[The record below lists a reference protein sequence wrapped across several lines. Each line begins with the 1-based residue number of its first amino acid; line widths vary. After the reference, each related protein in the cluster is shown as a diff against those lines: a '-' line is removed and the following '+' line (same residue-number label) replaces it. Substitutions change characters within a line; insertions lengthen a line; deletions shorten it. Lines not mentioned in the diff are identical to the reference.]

1 MYLLNNMFFLYC
13 KHLFYH
19 RFFFP
24 CGTERPLFFH
34 EELQNQEAEEGESA
48 LLCCE
53 LSKPGVAVQW
63 KKGAM
68 LLKNGHKYEMTQE
81 GNEVQLQ
88 IHDLTS
94 QDSGTYRCCAGNI
107 ETWANII
114 VKGRNA
120 QHSDSFVAFKT
131 INFSFKS
138 CINYQP

>member
-1 MYLLNNMFFLYC
+1 MHC
-13 KHLFYH
+13 EHLFYL
-19 RFFFP
+19 RFFST
-24 CGTERPLFFH
+24 CATERPLFFN

-48 LLCCE
+48 FLCCE

-68 LLKNGHKYEMTQE
+68 LLKNGQKYEMTQE
-81 GNEVQLQ
+81 GTEVQLQ

-107 ETWANII
+107 ETRANII

-120 QHSDSFVAFKT
+120 QYT
-131 INFSFKS
+131 IKVMVY
-138 CINYQP
+138 I